1 LSLVAYYYLMTGDQ
15 LLQELQK
22 AKLIDSVAA
31 AKAQREALLGNTPVE
46 EVLYTKRLVDDRRV
60 AELKAALLKVPY
72 QKVDTEHFDDSLL
85 RMVPE
90 PTARTYGVA
99 PLGRK
104 EGLLVVGMLNP
115 DDQKAQEALKFVARS
130 SRASLGVYV
139 ISWSDWQWILQK
151 YSPYR
156 NEIEAALAAF
166 RTKPGKRDQS
176 IVRLEEIQE
185 GDIENAPVIKIVAR
199 TFAEAV
205 LQRASDVHLEPQEK
219 YLRVRFRIHGELQEA
234 ASLPADLAQ
243 PVISRIK
250 VLSNLKI
257 DETRVPQDG
266 RFRTTVQNREIDFR
280 VATFPTPAGEKM
292 AVRVLDPSVGL
303 KSFDALGLTGRNL
316 GVVERNLAR
325 PYGMIVVSGPTGS
338 GKTTTLYALLQRLN
352 SDKVN
357 IVSLEDPVEYLVS
370 GVNQSQVRPEI
381 GYDFA
386 SGLRQILRQDPD
398 IIMVGEIRDAETAEL
413 AVRAALTGHIVL
425 STIHTNNAAS
435 VVSRLIDMK
444 VEPFLLP
451 VSVNAMIAQRLVG
464 ELCGACKVGEPAPPA
479 VVKLITSALQGLP
492 AEVRSRYAEPYKV
505 FHAPG
510 CNVCKGRGIIGR
522 VALFEVLEMS
532 EALKE
537 IAGSAPSIQR
547 VAKEAKDQGMVTL
560 RQDGVMKALEGLV
573 MIEEVVRETEEG

>member
-1 LSLVAYYYLMTGDQ
+1 MTGEQ

-22 AKLIDSVAA
+22 AGVLDGAA
-31 AKAQREALLGNTPVE
+31 AARAQREALLGNRSIE
-46 EVLYTKRLVDDRRV
+46 DVLYTKRLVDDRRV
-60 AELKAALLKVPY
+60 AELKSALLKVPY
-72 QKVDTEHFDDSLL
+72 QKVDFEHFDEALL
-85 RMVPE
+85 RVVPE

-130 SRASLGVYV
+130 QRASLGIYV
-139 ISWSDWQWILQK
+139 IAWSDWQKILQK

-156 NEIEAALAAF
+156 NDVDSALAAF
-166 RTKPGKRDQS
+166 RAKPGMKERNA
-176 IVRLEEIQE
+176 VRLEEIKE

-199 TFAEAV
+199 TFEEAV
-205 LQRASDVHLEPQEK
+205 LQRASDVHIEPQES
-219 YLRVRFRIHGELQEA
+219 YLRVRFRVNGELQET
-234 ASLPADLAQ
+234 ASLPAELAQ
-243 PVISRIK
+243 PMISRIK

-257 DETRVPQDG
+257 DENRVPQDG

-280 VATFPTPAGEKM
+280 VATFPTPAGEKI

-303 KSFDALGLTGRNL
+303 KSFDVLGVTGRNL
-316 GVVERNLAR
+316 AVIEKNLAK
-325 PYGMIVVSGPTGS
+325 PYGMVIVSGPTGS
-338 GKTTTLYALLQRLN
+338 GKTTTLYAVLQRLN

-398 IIMVGEIRDAETAEL
+398 VIMVGEIRDAETAEL

-435 VVSRLIDMK
+435 VVSRLMDMK
-444 VEPFLLP
+444 VDSFLLP
-451 VSVNAMIAQRLVG
+451 VSVSVMIAQRLVG
-464 ELCGACKVGEPAPPA
+464 ELCAACKVGEPAPPA
-479 VVKLITSALQGLP
+479 VAKLIASALQGLP
-492 AEVRSRYAEPYKV
+492 AELKSRYAEPYKI

-510 CNVCKGRGIIGR
+510 CNACKGRGITGR
-522 VALFEVLEMS
+522 VALFEILEMS
-532 EALKE
+532 ETLKE
-537 IAGSAPSIQR
+537 IVATGPTILK
-547 VAKEAKDQGMVTL
+547 VAKKAKDQGMITL

-573 MIEEVVRETEEG
+573 MIEEVVRETEDV

>member
-1 LSLVAYYYLMTGDQ
+1 MTGEQ

-22 AKLIDSVAA
+22 AHLLDAVVAT
-31 AKAQREALLGNTPVE
+31 KAQREALLGNRSVE
-46 EVLYTKRLVDDRRV
+46 EILYTKRLVDDRRV
-60 AELKAALLKVPY
+60 AEIKSALLKIPY
-72 QKVDTEHFDDSLL
+72 QKVDFEHFDDALL
-85 RMVPE
+85 RVVPE

-104 EGLLVVGMLNP
+104 EGLLVVGMVNP

-130 SRASLGVYV
+130 QRASLGIYV
-139 ISWSDWQWILQK
+139 ISWSDWQRILQK

-156 NEIEAALAAF
+156 NDIDSALASF
-166 RTKPGKRDQS
+166 RAKPGTKERNA
-176 IVRLEEIQE
+176 VRLEEIKE
-185 GDIENAPVIKIVAR
+185 GDIEDAPVIKIVAR
-199 TFAEAV
+199 TFEEAV
-205 LQRASDVHLEPQEK
+205 MQRASDVHIEPQED
-219 YLRVRFRIHGELQEA
+219 YLRVRFRINGELQES
-234 ASLPADLAQ
+234 ASLPIELAQ
-243 PVISRIK
+243 PMISRIK

-257 DETRVPQDG
+257 DENRVPQDG

-280 VATFPTPAGEKM
+280 VATFPTPAGEKI

-303 KSFDALGLTGRNL
+303 KSFEVLGVTGRNL
-316 GVVERNLAR
+316 AVIEKNLSK
-325 PYGMIVVSGPTGS
+325 PYGMVIVSGPTGS
-338 GKTTTLYALLQRLN
+338 GKTTTLYAVLQRLN
-352 SDKVN
+352 NEKVN

-370 GVNQSQVRPEI
+370 GVNQSQVHPEI

-398 IIMVGEIRDAETAEL
+398 VIMVGEIRDAETAEL
-413 AVRAALTGHIVL
+413 AIRAALTGHIVL

-451 VSVNAMIAQRLVG
+451 VSVSVIIAQRLVG
-464 ELCGACKVGEPAPPA
+464 ELCTACKVGELASPA
-479 VVKLITSALQGLP
+479 VVKIITASLQGLP
-492 AEVRSRYAEPYKV
+492 VEIKSRYVEPYKI

-522 VALFEVLEMS
+522 IALFEILEMS

-537 IAGSAPSIQR
+537 VIATGPTIQK
-547 VAKEAKDQGMVTL
+547 VVKEAKDQGMIML
-560 RQDGVMKALEGLV
+560 RQDGVMKALEGVV
-573 MIEEVVRETEEG
+573 MIEEVVRETEEV